1 MSQTS
6 LVIGALFKNQAPYF
20 GYFGVVIMLL
30 QRYLNGRSLP
40 FVH

>member
-6 LVIGALFKNQAPYF
+6 LVTGALFKNQAPYF
-20 GYFGVVIMLL
+20 GYFGVVMLL